1 MMIDTKLFGIFIDF
15 TSKIVKNIVDPLTY
29 SNNFVQTFPM
39 SRTRIYH
46 LFKNEYLR
54 QRKRG

>member
-1 MMIDTKLFGIFIDF
+1 MIDTKSYSIFIDF
-15 TSKIVKNIVDPLTY
+15 TSKIVKNIVGPLTY
-29 SNNFVQTFPM
+29 SNNFRLIIPM

-46 LFKNEYLR
+46 LFKKEYLR